1 VYHQHDT
8 ASKFDLWILLNPS
21 TDCVVETQ
29 LEALESPASSIA
41 LSRLRDDP
49 SQFHSLIC
57 ASYIQNW
64 RWYLRHLGE
73 LFEQKN
79 DPAFALDHMRA
90 TALVLSFDS
99 VRGLRD
105 LHDDV
110 IALSAH
116 CSGDLKIVDTL
127 KNKLSQQESLEPYS
141 TLLVGYIESL
151 TVLQNRIRNTID
163 LIAYALDIK
172 NQEEASDLNKHL
184 YRLTSENVD
193 DNATVKLITVV
204 SLVYLPGSFVGTLY
218 GANFF
223 AFDATTKRF
232 LFSRKDFWIWAVTWI
247 GLTLLTFL
255 AYGLFVHRHKTRPDR
270 KDGPVVFQRTFKISE
285 P

>member
-1 VYHQHDT
+1 MYHQHDT

-73 LFEQKN
+73 LFEQKVSRPRRFCPAILTPFQN

-163 LIAYALDIK
+163 LVRST
-172 NQEEASDLNKHL
+172 NTFHL
-184 YRLTSENVD
+184 KTFPRSTDNLVD
-193 DNATVKLITVV
+193 CVCT
-204 SLVYLPGSFVGTLY
+204 
-218 GANFF
+218 
-223 AFDATTKRF
+223 
-232 LFSRKDFWIWAVTWI
+232 
-247 GLTLLTFL
+247 
-255 AYGLFVHRHKTRPDR
+255 
-270 KDGPVVFQRTFKISE
+270 
-285 P
+285 